1 MQENCRQPNEAGDFS
16 YPVRREIKI
25 PAVYNCT
32 LVFDNGKKY
41 ISERYLKNKSRMVMK
56 NEFHSIRGLE
66 FPLKNI
72 RLLGGY
78 TKNN

>member
-1 MQENCRQPNEAGDFS
+1 
-16 YPVRREIKI
+16 
-25 PAVYNCT
+25 
-32 LVFDNGKKY
+32 
-41 ISERYLKNKSRMVMK
+41 MVMK